1 MGMKVYFFGLNKL
14 GEDSFMHPDPTDLYH
29 TVFENKVWQIASER
43 CSSLYKVSQED
54 TEGER

>member
-1 MGMKVYFFGLNKL
+1 
-14 GEDSFMHPDPTDLYH
+14 MHPDPTDLYH
-29 TVFENKVWQIASER
+29 TVLENKVWQIASER